1 MTKSNDTP
9 DTSDFRCTSCRTV
22 IPFARTVGL
31 TCCPEC
37 GTTDIPQ
44 RVGDDLWVE
53 LYQEEFDLVFTYARL
68 HSLVIDKGEPNG
80 KYLKTINSIISHI
93 NKTYEVYNINYNQV
107 CRFNSN
113 IHDLHILLVWAE
125 NHARELDNI
134 VSENSYINHTD
145 NRDKI
150 DRISQLIESQLP
162 AEKWKPLT
170 LTRELRDLRE
180 NLQGKV
186 GGITLTDSKGEETK
200 F

>member
-1 MTKSNDTP
+1 MIIPN
-9 DTSDFRCTSCRTV
+9 SDFRCTSCRTI

-44 RVGDDLWVE
+44 RVSDDVWIE
-53 LYQEEFDLVFTYARL
+53 LKQKEFDLMFNYAL
-68 HSLVIDKGEPNG
+68 AHAQKIDRGEEFNKKHVKVVNG
-80 KYLKTINSIISHI
+80 IIAHI
-93 NKTYEVYNINYNQV
+93 NKTYEVYNSYHQV

-125 NHARELDNI
+125 NWPRDAGETQNMSKI
-134 VSENSYINHTD
+134 
-145 NRDKI
+145 DKI
-150 DRISQLIESQLP
+150 AQIIEAQLP

-180 NLQGKV
+180 NLGGKV
-186 GGITLTDSKGEETK
+186 GGITLTDSKGEEMK

>member
-1 MTKSNDTP
+1 MNNTL
-9 DTSDFRCTSCRTV
+9 DTSDFRCTSCRTI

-31 TCCPEC
+31 SCCPEC
-37 GTTDIPQ
+37 GTTDVPQ
-44 RVGDDLWVE
+44 RVNDDVWIE
-53 LYQEEFDLVFTYARL
+53 LYPEELDLIGYYAGK
-68 HSLVIDKGEPNG
+68 HAYVIDKEGT
-80 KYLKTINSIISHI
+80 KYQKQVRIILNEINESANQDEYTSSILKF
-93 NKTYEVYNINYNQV
+93 KA
-107 CRFNSN
+107 N

-134 VSENSYINHTD
+134 VSENSYINYTD

-150 DRISQLIESQLP
+150 DRISQIVESQLP

-180 NLQGKV
+180 NLGGKV
-186 GGITLTDSKGEETK
+186 GEIILTDSKGEETK